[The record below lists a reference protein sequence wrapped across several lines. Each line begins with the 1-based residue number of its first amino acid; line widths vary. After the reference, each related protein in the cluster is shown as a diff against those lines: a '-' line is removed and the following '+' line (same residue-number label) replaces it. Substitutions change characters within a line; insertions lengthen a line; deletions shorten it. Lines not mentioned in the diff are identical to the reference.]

1 MALAK
6 KKVAP
11 KKKAASKTKAATKR
25 RRAHNEDG
33 SFKADDPST
42 PNINEAFADAEMQ
55 RRLVQRSKTAG
66 TKSSMRRLGGKLV
79 E

>member
-25 RRAHNEDG
+25 RRAHNEDV
-33 SFKADDPST
+33 SFIADDPST
-42 PNINEAFADAEMQ
+42 KVARRNLEVLFINGHPIFFS
-55 RRLVQRSKTAG
+55 V
-66 TKSSMRRLGGKLV
+66 
-79 E
+79 